1 LFAYIERLLNRCGKE
16 GKVEIERKGN
26 TALAAKKPPGKGQG
40 PSKKTIL
47 ETVLWLLIILG
58 LLLIVLQG
66 TGYVG
71 FIAIQGKG
79 ALYGL
84 AVIAAALAG
93 AVLNSYLQT
102 TKLREALRKLN
113 QQQSRRKTITIPR
126 TAEGEET
133 DSARSEEQ
141 EEWREQ
147 VKFTAVIEE
156 RQRLAR
162 ELHDAV
168 SQQLFAISM
177 TATAVGRTIEK
188 DWERA
193 RRQVQLIEEM
203 AAVAQSEMRALLL
216 HLRPVHL
223 DGKNLAQALERL
235 VGELKVKVPMDIAVD
250 VDSTILFH
258 PSAEDHLFR
267 IAQEALSN
275 TLRHAKATKM
285 AMKLERDGKKAKLSF
300 TDNGVGFDLEEKK
313 QASYGLLT
321 MEERINELG
330 GNIQVHTAPGE
341 GTAIEMWLPLEDGK
355 GGF

>member
-1 LFAYIERLLNRCGKE
+1 MS
-16 GKVEIERKGN
+16 
-26 TALAAKKPPGKGQG
+26 AKKPPGSERE
-40 PSKKTIL
+40 PSRRNRMEIL
-47 ETVLWLLIILG
+47 LWLLILLG
-58 LLLIVLQG
+58 LLLILLQG
-66 TGYVG
+66 LGYVE
-71 FIAIQGKG
+71 FFALQGKA

-84 AVIAAALAG
+84 SIIAVAMAAAALKSS
-93 AVLNSYLQT
+93 VQT
-102 TKLREALRKLN
+102 SKLKEALRKLN
-113 QQQSRRKTITIPR
+113 QQQGARRKTITIP
-126 TAEGEET
+126 
-133 DSARSEEQ
+133 SAKDHDEQDEQEEQ
-141 EEWREQ
+141 EREEWQEQ

-177 TATAVGRTIEK
+177 TATAVSRTIEK

-223 DGKNLAQALERL
+223 DGKDLAQALERL
-235 VGELKVKVPMDIAVD
+235 VSELQAKVPMEISIQVD
-250 VDSTILFH
+250 RTLLFH
-258 PSAEDHLFR
+258 PNAEDHLFR

-285 AMKLERDGKKAKLSF
+285 DISLRRDGSMAKLSF
-300 TDNGVGFDLEEKK
+300 TDNGIGFDLEEKK

-321 MEERINELG
+321 MEERIHELG
-330 GNIQVHTAPGE
+330 GRIAVNTALGE
-341 GTAIEMWLPLEDGK
+341 GTAIEMWVPLEDGK
-355 GGF
+355 GIGA

>member
-1 LFAYIERLLNRCGKE
+1 
-16 GKVEIERKGN
+16 V
-26 TALAAKKPPGKGQG
+26 AAKKPPGKGQG
-40 PSKKTIL
+40 PTKKNVL

-66 TGYVG
+66 TGYVE
-71 FIAIQGKG
+71 FFAIQGKG

-102 TKLREALRKLN
+102 SKLREALRKLN
-113 QQQSRRKTITIPR
+113 QQQSRRKSITIPHSP
-126 TAEGEET
+126 EGEGARPEET
-133 DSARSEEQ
+133 EEQ

-177 TATAVGRTIEK
+177 TATAVSRTIEK

-235 VGELKVKVPMDIAVD
+235 VGELKAKVPMDIAVD
-250 VDSTILFH
+250 VDSTILFR

-275 TLRHAKATKM
+275 ALRHAKASKM
-285 AMKLERDGKKAKLSF
+285 VMRLERDGAKAKLSF
-300 TDNGVGFDLEEKK
+300 ADNGVGFDLEEKK

-321 MEERINELG
+321 MEERIHELG
-330 GNIQVHTAPGE
+330 GNIQIHTAPGE

>member
-1 LFAYIERLLNRCGKE
+1 M
-16 GKVEIERKGN
+16 EI
-26 TALAAKKPPGKGQG
+26 L
-40 PSKKTIL
+40 
-47 ETVLWLLIILG
+47 LWLLILLG
-58 LLLIVLQG
+58 LLLILLQG
-66 TGYVG
+66 LGYVE
-71 FIAIQGKG
+71 FFALQGKA

-84 AVIAAALAG
+84 SIIAVAMAAAALKSS
-93 AVLNSYLQT
+93 VQT
-102 TKLREALRKLN
+102 SKLKEALRKLN
-113 QQQSRRKTITIPR
+113 QQQGARRKTITIP
-126 TAEGEET
+126 
-133 DSARSEEQ
+133 SAKDHDEQDEQEEQ
-141 EEWREQ
+141 EREEWQEQ

-177 TATAVGRTIEK
+177 TATAVSRTIEK

-223 DGKNLAQALERL
+223 DGKDLAQALERL
-235 VGELKVKVPMDIAVD
+235 VSELQAKVPMEISIQVD
-250 VDSTILFH
+250 RTLLFH
-258 PSAEDHLFR
+258 PNAEDHLFR

-285 AMKLERDGKKAKLSF
+285 DISLRRDGSMAKLSF
-300 TDNGVGFDLEEKK
+300 TDNGIGFDLEEKK

-321 MEERINELG
+321 MGERIHELG
-330 GNIQVHTAPGE
+330 GRIAVNTALGE
-341 GTAIEMWLPLEDGK
+341 GTAIEMWVPLEDGK
-355 GGF
+355 GIGA

>member
-1 LFAYIERLLNRCGKE
+1 MAD
-16 GKVEIERKGN
+16 
-26 TALAAKKPPGKGQG
+26 KKFPIKGQE
-40 PSKKTIL
+40 PNRKNSL
-47 ETVLWLLIILG
+47 EAVLWLLIILG
-58 LLLIVLQG
+58 LLVILMQSFGYLELFALQG
-66 TGYVG
+66 KAAIYVL
-71 FIAIQGKG
+71 
-79 ALYGL
+79 AL
-84 AVIAAALAG
+84 IAAALA
-93 AVLNSYLQT
+93 AAALNSYLQT

-113 QQQSRRKTITIPR
+113 QQQSRRKSITLPKS
-126 TAEGEET
+126 ADDESGYEDQEG
-133 DSARSEEQ
+133 Q

-177 TATAVGRTIEK
+177 TATAVSRTIEK
-188 DWERA
+188 DGERA

-223 DGKNLAQALERL
+223 DGKNLAQALELL
-235 VGELKVKVPMDIAVD
+235 VNELKVKVPMDIVVE
-250 VDSTILFH
+250 VDSSIVFY
-258 PSAEDHLFR
+258 PRAEDHLFR

-285 AMKLERDGKKAKLSF
+285 LIRLEREGNMARLSL

-321 MEERINELG
+321 MEERIHDLG
-330 GNIQVHTAPGE
+330 GSIHVQSSPGE
-341 GTAIEMWLPLEDGK
+341 GTSIEMRLPLDDGK
-355 GGF
+355 GMGA

>member
-1 LFAYIERLLNRCGKE
+1 M
-16 GKVEIERKGN
+16 EI
-26 TALAAKKPPGKGQG
+26 L
-40 PSKKTIL
+40 
-47 ETVLWLLIILG
+47 LWLLILLG
-58 LLLIVLQG
+58 LLLILLQG
-66 TGYVG
+66 LGYVE
-71 FIAIQGKG
+71 FFALQGKA

-84 AVIAAALAG
+84 SIIAVAMAAAALKSS
-93 AVLNSYLQT
+93 VQT
-102 TKLREALRKLN
+102 SKLKEALRKLN
-113 QQQSRRKTITIPR
+113 QQQGARRKTITIP
-126 TAEGEET
+126 
-133 DSARSEEQ
+133 SAKDHDEQDEQEEQ
-141 EEWREQ
+141 EREEWQEQ

-177 TATAVGRTIEK
+177 TATAVSRTIEK

-223 DGKNLAQALERL
+223 DGKDLAQALERL
-235 VGELKVKVPMDIAVD
+235 VSELQAKVPMEISIQVD
-250 VDSTILFH
+250 RTLLFH
-258 PSAEDHLFR
+258 PNAEDHLFR

-285 AMKLERDGKKAKLSF
+285 DISLRRDGSMAKLSF
-300 TDNGVGFDLEEKK
+300 TDNGIGFDLEEKK

-321 MEERINELG
+321 MEERIHELG
-330 GNIQVHTAPGE
+330 GRIAVNTALGE
-341 GTAIEMWLPLEDGK
+341 GTAIEMWVPLEDGK
-355 GGF
+355 GIGA